1 MRLPSRFRRFL
12 TLDPQSAPS
21 SPNFLP
27 QGRSIKKA
35 MPEGKRSHNHLP
47 APQMMT
53 KRGLASARR
62 DRRNVE
68 VGGHAV
74 RSADAV
80 PIRQR
85 GRDDSGCGYFLQEAG
100 EQL

>member
-1 MRLPSRFRRFL
+1 
-12 TLDPQSAPS
+12 
-21 SPNFLP
+21 
-27 QGRSIKKA
+27 
-35 MPEGKRSHNHLP
+35 MPEGKRSRNHLP

-68 VGGHAV
+68 GRGML
-74 RSADAV
+74 ADRRMLS

-100 EQL
+100 EQS